1 MSTDILPIATPRE
14 TRRAMWRLLAQ
25 RPGRLTLTVFVL
37 LTAACCGLA
46 APAILGIMVNIAAS
60 GGDVMSLLWLAIALL
75 VAGGLGALLGILGQ
89 NLLARICE
97 EALAGLREEVFAA
110 AVRKP
115 LNHLEKAGIGDVVA
129 RVSGDVEA
137 VSEAISGVLPAF
149 TSAAFTIA
157 VTLLGLGVID
167 WRFAVAVLIAAP
179 LQVFTLRWFLKRTAP
194 IYRTVRITEANRTE
208 QIIETVHG
216 SPSVLALGLG
226 SRHADLVAAASRENI
241 GHALKGVNYLT
252 RFYNRLNLAE
262 LIGLSAVL
270 VVGFWLHAEGTVTI
284 GAATAAAL
292 YFYRLFDPIGLV
304 LGQFDELQKAAAGL
318 GRMFGLT
325 MSAKPETVAASAPAG
340 TTGAGT
346 FRGTDAG
353 IDAGI
358 VLEDVTFA
366 YPGQR
371 PALNAVSLTV
381 KPGERVAIVGTSGAG
396 KTTLAKV
403 IMGLEHPHSGTAW
416 VGGLDSAAAAPA
428 ELHERISM
436 VSQEVHVFSGT
447 LAEDLLLAKP
457 GASAEELSCV
467 LKAVGATWV
476 VALDDG
482 LETSVGAGGHQ
493 LTPEQAQQL
502 ALARLMLKD
511 PPIAVL
517 DEATAEAGT
526 GSATMLDQA
535 AEAALTGRTSVVI
548 AHRLSQA
555 ASADTVVVMEQGRI
569 VESGSHQE
577 LLAAEGRYAH
587 LWEAWNSSLSR
598 S

>member
-1 MSTDILPIATPRE
+1 MSAEILPIATPRE
-14 TRRAMWRLLAQ
+14 TRKAMWRLLAQ
-25 RPGRLTLTVFVL
+25 RPGKLTLTILVL
-37 LTAACCGLA
+37 LAASCCGLA
-46 APAILGIMVNIAAS
+46 APAILGMMVNIAAS
-60 GGDVMSLLWLAIALL
+60 GGDVMSLLWLAIGLL

-115 LNHLEKAGIGDVVA
+115 LAQLEKAGIGDVVA

-270 VVGFWLHAEGTVTI
+270 VVGFWLHAEGAVTI

-325 MSAKPETVAASAPAG
+325 MSAAPTIPPAASPV
-340 TTGAGT
+340 TG
-346 FRGTDAG
+346 
-353 IDAGI
+353 AGI
-358 VLEDVTFA
+358 VLDDVTFS

-371 PALNAVSLTV
+371 PALHGVSLTV
-381 KPGERVAIVGTSGAG
+381 NHGERVAIVGTSGAG

-403 IMGLEHPHSGTAW
+403 IMGLEHPQTGTAW
-416 VGGLDSAAAAPA
+416 VGGLDSTAAAP
-428 ELHERISM
+428 EDLHQRIAM

-447 LAEDLLLAKP
+447 LAEDLRLAKP
-457 GASAEELSCV
+457 DATPEELSLV
-467 LKAVGATWV
+467 LRSVEAAWHET
-476 VALDDG
+476 LDDG

-535 AEAALTGRTSVVI
+535 AEAALAGRTSVVI

-555 ASADTVVVMEQGRI
+555 ASADTVVVMEHGRI
-569 VESGSHQE
+569 VESGSHQA
-577 LLAAEGRYAH
+577 LLANGGRYAT

>member
-1 MSTDILPIATPRE
+1 MSSEILPIATPRA
-14 TRRAMWRLLAQ
+14 TRKAMWRLLAQ
-25 RPGRLTLTVFVL
+25 RPGRLTLTIAVL
-37 LTAACCGLA
+37 LAASCCGLA
-46 APAILGIMVNIAAS
+46 APAILGVMVNIAAS
-60 GGDVMSLLWLAIALL
+60 GGDVMALLWLAIGLL
-75 VAGGLGALLGILGQ
+75 AAGALGALLGILGQ

-97 EALAGLREEVFAA
+97 DALAGLREEVFAA

-115 LNHLEKAGIGDVVA
+115 LAQLEKAGIGDVVA

-149 TSAAFTIA
+149 TSAAFTIG

-194 IYRTVRITEANRTE
+194 IYRTVRITEAKRTE

-216 SPSVLALGLG
+216 SRSVMALGLA
-226 SRHADLVAAASRENI
+226 SRHADLVATASRENI
-241 GHALKGVNYLT
+241 GYSMRGVGYLT

-270 VVGFWLHAEGTVTI
+270 VVGFWLHAEGAVTI

-325 MSAKPETVAASAPAG
+325 MSAAPAAAP
-340 TTGAGT
+340 TAAPTA
-346 FRGTDAG
+346 APAA
-353 IDAGI
+353 DAGI
-358 VLEDVTFA
+358 VLDDVTFA

-371 PALNAVSLTV
+371 PALHGVSLTV
-381 KPGERVAIVGTSGAG
+381 RPGERVAIVGTSGAG

-403 IMGLEHPHSGTAW
+403 IMGLEHPNSGTAW

-428 ELHERISM
+428 DLHSRIAM

-447 LAEDLLLAKP
+447 LAEDLRLAKP
-457 GASAEELSCV
+457 GSSPEELAHALQS
-467 LKAVGATWV
+467 VGAAWV
-476 VALDDG
+476 EKLDDG
-482 LETSVGAGGHQ
+482 LETPVGAGGYQ
-493 LTPEQAQQL
+493 PTPEQAQQL
-502 ALARLMLKD
+502 ALARLLLKD
-511 PPIAVL
+511 PAIAVL

-535 AEAALTGRTSVVI
+535 AEAALAGRTSVVI

-569 VESGSHQE
+569 VEAGSHQE
-577 LLAAEGRYAH
+577 LLSDGGRYAH

-598 S
+598 N

>member
-1 MSTDILPIATPRE
+1 MNSEILPIATPRE
-14 TRRAMWRLLAQ
+14 TRKAMWCLLAQ
-25 RPGRLTLTVFVL
+25 RPGRLTLTILVL
-37 LTAACCGLA
+37 LAASCCGLA
-46 APAILGIMVNIAAS
+46 APALLGVMVNIAAS
-60 GGDVMSLLWLAIALL
+60 GGDVLSLLWLALGLL
-75 VAGGLGALLGILGQ
+75 AAGGLGALLGIVGQ

-115 LNHLEKAGIGDVVA
+115 LAQLEKAGIGDVVA

-149 TSAAFTIA
+149 TSAAFTIG

-167 WRFAVAVLIAAP
+167 WRFAVAVLVAAP

-194 IYRTVRITEANRTE
+194 IYRTVRITEASRTE

-216 SPSVLALGLG
+216 SPSVVALGLG
-226 SRHADLVAAASRENI
+226 SRHADLVAAASHENI
-241 GHALKGVNYLT
+241 GHSLRGVGYLT

-270 VVGFWLHAEGTVTI
+270 VVGFWLHAEGAVTI

-325 MSAKPETVAASAPAG
+325 MSAAPVTAQAPV
-340 TTGAGT
+340 TGS
-346 FRGTDAG
+346 
-353 IDAGI
+353 DAGI
-358 VLEDVTFA
+358 VLDDVTFA

-371 PALNAVSLTV
+371 PALTRVSLTV
-381 KPGERVAIVGTSGAG
+381 GSGERVAIVGTSGAG
-396 KTTLAKV
+396 KTTLAKI
-403 IMGLEHPHSGTAW
+403 IMGLERPGSGTAW

-428 ELHERISM
+428 DLHQRIGM

-447 LAEDLLLAKP
+447 LAEDLRLAKP
-457 GASAEELSCV
+457 GASAEELTRA
-467 LKAVGATWV
+467 LHAVGAAWV
-476 VALDDG
+476 ETLDDG

-502 ALARLMLKD
+502 ALTRLMLKD

-535 AEAALTGRTSVVI
+535 AEAALAGRTSVVI

-555 ASADTVVVMEQGRI
+555 ASADTVVVMEHGRI

-577 LLAAEGRYAH
+577 LLANGDRYAH

-598 S
+598 N

>member
-1 MSTDILPIATPRE
+1 MSAEILPIATPRE
-14 TRRAMWRLLAQ
+14 TRKAMWRLLAQ
-25 RPGRLTLTVFVL
+25 HPGRLTLTIVVL
-37 LTAACCGLA
+37 LAASCCGLA
-46 APAILGIMVNIAAS
+46 APALLGVMVNIAAS
-60 GGDVMSLLWLAIALL
+60 GGHVLSLLWLAIGLL

-110 AVRKP
+110 AARKP
-115 LNHLEKAGIGDVVA
+115 LAQLEKAGIGDVVA

-167 WRFAVAVLIAAP
+167 WRFAVAVLVAAP

-216 SPSVLALGLG
+216 SPSVVALGLG
-226 SRHADLVAAASRENI
+226 SRHADLVAAASHENI
-241 GHALKGVNYLT
+241 GHSMRGVGYLT

-262 LIGLSAVL
+262 LIGLSGVL
-270 VVGFWLHAEGTVTI
+270 VVGFWLHAEGAVTI

-325 MSAKPETVAASAPAG
+325 MSAGRTTARPSPAAA
-340 TTGAGT
+340 
-346 FRGTDAG
+346 
-353 IDAGI
+353 DAGI
-358 VLEDVTFA
+358 VLDDVTFA

-371 PALNAVSLTV
+371 PALHGVSLTV
-381 KPGERVAIVGTSGAG
+381 QPGERVAIVGTSGAG

-403 IMGLEHPHSGTAW
+403 IMGLEHPHSGAAW
-416 VGGLDSAAAAPA
+416 VGGLDSAAGAPA
-428 ELHERISM
+428 ELHERIAM

-447 LAEDLLLAKP
+447 LAEDLRLAKP
-457 GASAEELSCV
+457 DASADELAHV
-467 LKAVGATWV
+467 LETVGATWV
-476 VALDDG
+476 ETLDDG
-482 LETSVGAGGHQ
+482 LDTSVGAGGHQ

-526 GSATMLDQA
+526 GSAHMLDQA
-535 AEAALTGRTSVVI
+535 AEAALAGRTSVVI

-577 LLAAEGRYAH
+577 LLAVGGRYAH

-598 S
+598 N

>member
-1 MSTDILPIATPRE
+1 MSSDILPIATPRE

-25 RPGRLTLTVFVL
+25 RPGRLAWTIFVL
-37 LTAACCGLA
+37 LAAACCGLA

-60 GGDVMSLLWLAIALL
+60 GGDVMNLLWLAIGLL
-75 VAGGLGALLGILGQ
+75 VAGGCGALLGILGQ

-115 LNHLEKAGIGDVVA
+115 LAQLEKAGIGDVVA

-226 SRHADLVAAASRENI
+226 SRHAELVATASQENI
-241 GHALKGVNYLT
+241 GHALKGVSYLT

-262 LIGLSAVL
+262 FIGLSAVL

-325 MSAKPETVAASAPAG
+325 MSTAKTTPAADS
-340 TTGAGT
+340 
-346 FRGTDAG
+346 RGTDS
-353 IDAGI
+353 GI
-358 VLEDVTFA
+358 VLDNVTFA

-371 PALNAVSLTV
+371 PALHGVSLTV
-381 KPGERVAIVGTSGAG
+381 RPGERVAIVGTSGAG

-403 IMGLEHPHSGTAW
+403 VMGLEHPDSGTAW

-428 ELHERISM
+428 DLHSRIAM

-447 LAEDLLLAKP
+447 LAEDLKLAKP
-457 GASAEELSCV
+457 DASPAELSRV
-467 LKAVGATWV
+467 LAAVGATWMNT
-476 VALDDG
+476 LDDG

-535 AEAALTGRTSVVI
+535 AEAALAGRTSVVI

-569 VESGSHQE
+569 IESGAHQE
-577 LLAAEGRYAH
+577 LLAGGGRYAT

-598 S
+598 N

>member
-25 RPGRLTLTVFVL
+25 RPGRLALTVVVL
-37 LTAACCGLA
+37 LAAACCGLA

-60 GGDVMSLLWLAIALL
+60 GGDIMNLLWLAIGLL
-75 VAGGLGALLGILGQ
+75 IAGGCGALLGILGQ

-115 LNHLEKAGIGDVVA
+115 LAQLEKAGIGDVVA

-179 LQVFTLRWFLKRTAP
+179 LQVFTLRWFLRRTAP

-226 SRHADLVAAASRENI
+226 SRHAELVAAASQENI
-241 GHALKGVNYLT
+241 GHALKGVSYLT

-270 VVGFWLHAEGTVTI
+270 AVGFWLHAEGIVTI

-325 MSAKPETVAASAPAG
+325 MSTAKTSPTADS
-340 TTGAGT
+340 
-346 FRGTDAG
+346 RGPDSS
-353 IDAGI
+353 I
-358 VLEDVTFA
+358 VLDNVTFA

-371 PALNAVSLTV
+371 PALHGVSLTV
-381 KPGERVAIVGTSGAG
+381 RPGERVAIVGTSGAG

-403 IMGLEHPHSGTAW
+403 IMGLEHPDSGTAW

-428 ELHERISM
+428 DLHSRVAM

-447 LAEDLLLAKP
+447 LAEDLKLAKP
-457 GASAEELSCV
+457 DASPAELPRV
-467 LKAVGATWV
+467 LAAVGATWMNT
-476 VALDDG
+476 LDDG

-535 AEAALTGRTSVVI
+535 AEAALAGRTSVVI

-569 VESGSHQE
+569 IESGPHQE
-577 LLAAEGRYAH
+577 LLARGGRYAT

-598 S
+598 N

>member
-1 MSTDILPIATPRE
+1 MSADILPIATPRE
-14 TRRAMWRLLAQ
+14 TRKAMWRLLAQ
-25 RPGRLTLTVFVL
+25 RPGRLALTIIVL
-37 LTAACCGLA
+37 LAASCCGLA

-60 GGDVMSLLWLAIALL
+60 GGDVMSLLWLAIGLL
-75 VAGGLGALLGILGQ
+75 VAGGLGALLGIMGQ

-115 LNHLEKAGIGDVVA
+115 LAKLEKAGIGDVVA

-179 LQVFTLRWFLKRTAP
+179 LQIFTLRWFLKRTAP

-216 SPSVLALGLG
+216 SPSVLALGIG
-226 SRHADLVAAASRENI
+226 SRHADLVAAASQENI

-270 VVGFWLHAEGTVTI
+270 VVGFWLHAEGAVTI

-325 MSAKPETVAASAPAG
+325 MSAAPTTVPAMAPL
-340 TTGAGT
+340 
-346 FRGTDAG
+346 TDAVPLNA
-353 IDAGI
+353 AGV
-358 VLEDVTFA
+358 VLDEVTFA

-371 PALNAVSLTV
+371 PALHGVSLTV
-381 KPGERVAIVGTSGAG
+381 RPGERVAIVGTSGAG

-403 IMGLEHPHSGTAW
+403 IMGLEHPQSGTAW
-416 VGGLDSAAAAPA
+416 VGGVDSAAAPPSD
-428 ELHERISM
+428 LHERIAM

-457 GASAEELSCV
+457 DASPGELAHA
-467 LKAVGATWV
+467 LHAVGASWFET
-476 VALDDG
+476 LDDG
-482 LETSVGAGGHQ
+482 LETPVGAGGHQ

-535 AEAALTGRTSVVI
+535 AEAALAGRTSVVI

-555 ASADTVVVMEQGRI
+555 ATADTVVVMEHGRI
-569 VESGSHQE
+569 VESGSHAE
-577 LLAAEGRYAH
+577 LLVNGGRYAH

-598 S
+598 N

>member
-1 MSTDILPIATPRE
+1 
-14 TRRAMWRLLAQ
+14 MWRLLAQ
-25 RPGRLTLTVFVL
+25 RPGRLTITILVL
-37 LTAACCGLA
+37 LAASCCGLA

-60 GGDVMSLLWLAIALL
+60 GGDVMWLLWLAIGLL

-115 LNHLEKAGIGDVVA
+115 LAHIEKAGIGDVVA

-226 SRHADLVAAASRENI
+226 EHHAGLVAAASRENI

-270 VVGFWLHAEGTVTI
+270 VVGFWLHAEGAVTI

-325 MSAKPETVAASAPAG
+325 MSPGPAATHAPAAVASAG
-340 TTGAGT
+340 V
-346 FRGTDAG
+346 
-353 IDAGI
+353 
-358 VLEDVTFA
+358 VLNDVTFS

-403 IMGLEHPHSGTAW
+403 IMGLEHPDSGTAW
-416 VGGLDSAAAAPA
+416 VGGLDSASAAPA
-428 ELHERISM
+428 ELHDRIAM

-447 LAEDLLLAKP
+447 LAEDLRLAKP

-467 LKAVGATWV
+467 LKAVGAAWV
-476 VALDDG
+476 ETLDDG

-502 ALARLMLKD
+502 ALARLKLKD

-535 AEAALTGRTSVVI
+535 AEAALAGRTSVVI

-555 ASADTVVVMEQGRI
+555 ASADTVVVMEHGRI

-577 LLAAEGRYAH
+577 LLANGGRYAT

>member
-1 MSTDILPIATPRE
+1 MNADILPIATPRE
-14 TRRAMWRLLAQ
+14 TRRAMWKLLAR
-25 RPGRLTLTVFVL
+25 RPGRLVLTVLVL
-37 LTAACCGLA
+37 LAASCCGLA
-46 APAILGIMVNIAAS
+46 APALLGIMVNVAAG
-60 GGDVMSLLWLAIALL
+60 GGDVLDLLWLALGLL
-75 VAGGLGALLGILGQ
+75 LAGSAGALLGIMGQ
-89 NLLARICE
+89 NLLAKICE

-110 AVRKP
+110 AVWKP
-115 LNHLEKAGIGDVVA
+115 LAQLEKAGTGDVVA

-157 VTLLGLGVID
+157 ATLLGLGVID

-179 LQVFTLRWFLKRTAP
+179 LQIFTLRWFLKRTAP

-216 SPSVLALGLG
+216 SQSVLALGLG
-226 SRHADLVAAASRENI
+226 DRHSELVAAASRETI
-241 GHALKGVNYLT
+241 GHSLRGVGYLT

-270 VVGFWLHAEGTVTI
+270 AVGFWLHAEGAVTI

-292 YFYRLFDPIGLV
+292 YFYRLFDPIGMV

-325 MSAKPETVAASAPAG
+325 QALRPGSVASAPQVG
-340 TTGAGT
+340 GPSS
-346 FRGTDAG
+346 DAV
-353 IDAGI
+353 
-358 VLEDVTFA
+358 VLDNVTFA

-371 PALNAVSLTV
+371 PALNGVSLRIGS
-381 KPGERVAIVGTSGAG
+381 GERVAIVGTSGAG

-403 IMGLEHPHSGTAW
+403 IMGLEKPQGGRVL
-416 VGGLDSAAAAPA
+416 VGGLDVATASPST
-428 ELHERISM
+428 LHHRIAM

-447 LAEDLLLAKP
+447 LAEDLRLAKP
-457 GASAEELSCV
+457 GASVDELRGV
-467 LKAVGATWV
+467 LQAVGATWV
-476 VALDDG
+476 EALDDG
-482 LETSVGAGGHQ
+482 LETFVGAGGHQ

-502 ALARLMLKD
+502 ALARLLLKD

-535 AEAALTGRTSVVI
+535 AEAALAGRTSVVI

-555 ASADTVVVMEQGRI
+555 ATADTVVVMEQGRI

-577 LLAAEGRYAH
+577 LLADGGRYAG
-587 LWEAWNSSLSR
+587 LWEAWHTSLSR

>member
-25 RPGRLTLTVFVL
+25 RPGRLALTVFVL
-37 LTAACCGLA
+37 LAAAGCGLA
-46 APAILGIMVNIAAS
+46 APAILGIMVNIAAG
-60 GGDVMSLLWLAIALL
+60 GGDVMNLLWLAIGLL
-75 VAGGLGALLGILGQ
+75 VAGGCGALLGILGQ

-115 LNHLEKAGIGDVVA
+115 LAQLEKAGIGDVVA

-167 WRFAVAVLIAAP
+167 WRFAVAALIAAP
-179 LQVFTLRWFLKRTAP
+179 LQVLTLRWFLKRTAP

-226 SRHADLVAAASRENI
+226 SRHAELVAAASQENI
-241 GHALKGVNYLT
+241 GHALKGVSYLT

-262 LIGLSAVL
+262 LAGLSAVL
-270 VVGFWLHAEGTVTI
+270 VVGFWLHAEGIVTI

-325 MSAKPETVAASAPAG
+325 MSTAKTSPTALS
-340 TTGAGT
+340 
-346 FRGTDAG
+346 RGTDSS
-353 IDAGI
+353 I
-358 VLEDVTFA
+358 VLDNVTFA

-371 PALNAVSLTV
+371 PALRGVSLTV
-381 KPGERVAIVGTSGAG
+381 RPGERVAVVGTSGAG

-403 IMGLEHPHSGTAW
+403 IMGLEHPDSGTAW
-416 VGGLDSAAAAPA
+416 VGGLNSAAAAPA
-428 ELHERISM
+428 DLHSRIAM

-447 LAEDLLLAKP
+447 LAGDLRLAKP
-457 GASAEELSCV
+457 DASPADLSRV
-467 LKAVGATWV
+467 LAAVGATWMKT
-476 VALDDG
+476 LDDG

-535 AEAALTGRTSVVI
+535 AEAALAGRTSVVI

-569 VESGSHQE
+569 IESGPHQE
-577 LLAAEGRYAH
+577 LLAGGGRYAT

-598 S
+598 N

>member
-25 RPGRLTLTVFVL
+25 RPGRLALTVFVL
-37 LTAACCGLA
+37 LAAACCGLA

-60 GGDVMSLLWLAIALL
+60 GGDVMNLLWLAIGLL
-75 VAGGLGALLGILGQ
+75 VAGGCGALLGILGQ

-115 LNHLEKAGIGDVVA
+115 LAQLEKAGIGDVVA

-226 SRHADLVAAASRENI
+226 PRHAELVAAASQENI
-241 GHALKGVNYLT
+241 GHALKGVSYLT

-270 VVGFWLHAEGTVTI
+270 VVGFWLHAEGIVTI

-325 MSAKPETVAASAPAG
+325 MSTAKTSPTADS
-340 TTGAGT
+340 
-346 FRGTDAG
+346 RGTDS
-353 IDAGI
+353 GI
-358 VLEDVTFA
+358 VLDNVTFA

-371 PALNAVSLTV
+371 PALHGVSLTV
-381 KPGERVAIVGTSGAG
+381 LPGERVAVVGTSGAG

-403 IMGLEHPHSGTAW
+403 IMGLEHPDSGTAW

-428 ELHERISM
+428 DLHSRIAM

-447 LAEDLLLAKP
+447 LAEDLKLAKP
-457 GASAEELSCV
+457 DASPAELSGV
-467 LKAVGATWV
+467 LAAVGASWMNT
-476 VALDDG
+476 LDDG
-482 LETSVGAGGHQ
+482 LKTSVGAGGHQ

-535 AEAALTGRTSVVI
+535 AEAALAGRTSVVI

-569 VESGSHQE
+569 IESGPHQE
-577 LLAAEGRYAH
+577 LLASGGRYAT

-598 S
+598 N

>member
-1 MSTDILPIATPRE
+1 
-14 TRRAMWRLLAQ
+14 MWKLLAQ
-25 RPGRLTLTVFVL
+25 RPGRLALTVLVL
-37 LTAACCGLA
+37 LAASCCGLA

-60 GGDVMSLLWLAIALL
+60 GGEVLSLLWLAIGLL
-75 VAGGLGALLGILGQ
+75 AAGGAGALLGILGQ

-115 LNHLEKAGIGDVVA
+115 LAQLEKAGIGDVVA

-149 TSAAFTIA
+149 TSAAFTIV

-167 WRFAVAVLIAAP
+167 WRFAVAVLVAAP
-179 LQVFTLRWFLKRTAP
+179 LQIFTLRWFLKRTAP

-216 SPSVLALGLG
+216 SQSVLALGLG
-226 SRHADLVAAASRENI
+226 DRHAELVAAASRETI
-241 GHALKGVNYLT
+241 GHSLRGVSYLT

-262 LIGLSAVL
+262 LLGLSAVL
-270 VVGFWLHAEGTVTI
+270 AVGFWLHAEGVVTI

-292 YFYRLFDPIGLV
+292 YFYRLFDPIGMV

-325 MSAKPETVAASAPAG
+325 RGSAAGEAGRPVVERPAVGPASDAVVLDKL
-340 TTGAGT
+340 T
-346 FRGTDAG
+346 FS
-353 IDAGI
+353 
-358 VLEDVTFA
+358 
-366 YPGQR
+366 YSGQR
-371 PALNAVSLTV
+371 PALTGVSLRV
-381 KPGERVAIVGTSGAG
+381 AAGERVAIVGTSGAG

-403 IMGLEHPHSGTAW
+403 IMGLEKPDGGRVL
-416 VGGLDSAAAAPA
+416 VGGIDAVAASGA
-428 ELHERISM
+428 ELHQRVAM

-447 LAEDLLLAKP
+447 LAEDLRLAKP
-457 GASAEELSCV
+457 GASTDELRSV
-467 LKAVGATWV
+467 LRDVGAGWHEM
-476 VALDDG
+476 LDDG
-482 LETSVGAGGHQ
+482 LETFVGAGGHQ

-535 AEAALTGRTSVVI
+535 ADAALAGRTSVVI

-555 ASADTVVVMEQGRI
+555 ATADSVVVMDQGRI

-577 LLAAEGRYAH
+577 LLAGGGRYAQ
-587 LWEAWNSSLSR
+587 LWEAWNTSLSR
-598 S
+598 T

>member
-1 MSTDILPIATPRE
+1 MNAGILPIATPRE
-14 TRRAMWRLLAQ
+14 TRRAMWKLLAQ
-25 RPGRLTLTVFVL
+25 RPGRLALTVLVL
-37 LTAACCGLA
+37 LAASCCGLA

-60 GGDVMSLLWLAIALL
+60 GGEVVSLLWLAIGLL
-75 VAGGLGALLGILGQ
+75 AAGGAGALLGILGQ

-115 LNHLEKAGIGDVVA
+115 LAQLEKAGIGDVVA

-149 TSAAFTIA
+149 TSAAFTIV

-179 LQVFTLRWFLKRTAP
+179 LQIFTLRWFLKRTAP

-216 SPSVLALGLG
+216 SQSVLALGLG
-226 SRHADLVAAASRENI
+226 GKHADLVASASRETI
-241 GHALKGVNYLT
+241 GHSLRGIGYLT

-262 LIGLSAVL
+262 LLGLSAVL
-270 VVGFWLHAEGTVTI
+270 VVGFWLHAEGVVTI

-325 MSAKPETVAASAPAG
+325 
-340 TTGAGT
+340 
-346 FRGTDAG
+346 RGTASGEAERTAVERPARGPASDAV
-353 IDAGI
+353 
-358 VLEDVTFA
+358 VLDKLTFS

-371 PALNAVSLTV
+371 PALNAVSLRV
-381 KPGERVAIVGTSGAG
+381 AAGERVAIVGTSGAG

-403 IMGLEHPHSGTAW
+403 VMGLEKPDDGRVL
-416 VGGLDSAAAAPA
+416 VGGLDAAAASAA
-428 ELHERISM
+428 ELHQRIAM

-447 LAEDLLLAKP
+447 LAEDLRLAKP
-457 GASAEELSCV
+457 GATSDELRRV
-467 LKAVGATWV
+467 LRDVGAAWHEM
-476 VALDDG
+476 LDDG
-482 LETSVGAGGHQ
+482 LETFVGAGGHQ

-535 AEAALTGRTSVVI
+535 ADAALAGRTSVVI

-555 ASADTVVVMEQGRI
+555 ATAHTVVVMDQGRI

-577 LLAAEGRYAH
+577 LLANGGRYAR
-587 LWEAWNSSLSR
+587 LWEAWNTSLSR
-598 S
+598 A

>member
-1 MSTDILPIATPRE
+1 
-14 TRRAMWRLLAQ
+14 MWRLLAQ
-25 RPGRLTLTVFVL
+25 RPGRLTITILVL
-37 LTAACCGLA
+37 LAASCCGLA

-60 GGDVMSLLWLAIALL
+60 GGDVMSLLWLAIGLL
-75 VAGGLGALLGILGQ
+75 LAGGLGAVLGILGQ

-115 LNHLEKAGIGDVVA
+115 LSQLEKAGIGDVVA

-226 SRHADLVAAASRENI
+226 SRHADLVAAASQENI

-270 VVGFWLHAEGTVTI
+270 VVGSWLHAEGAVTI

-325 MSAKPETVAASAPAG
+325 MSTAPETAPTAAPVS
-340 TTGAGT
+340 
-346 FRGTDAG
+346 
-353 IDAGI
+353 DAGI
-358 VLEDVTFA
+358 VLDDVTFS

-403 IMGLEHPHSGTAW
+403 IMGLEHPGSGTAW

-428 ELHERISM
+428 DLHERIAM

-447 LAEDLLLAKP
+447 LAEDLRLAKP
-457 GASAEELSCV
+457 GASSDEMGHILR
-467 LKAVGATWV
+467 AVGAAWV
-476 VALDDG
+476 ERLDDG
-482 LETSVGAGGHQ
+482 LETPVGAGGHQ

-535 AEAALTGRTSVVI
+535 AEAALAGRTSVVI

-555 ASADTVVVMEQGRI
+555 ASADTVVVMEHGRI

-577 LLAAEGRYAH
+577 LLASGGRYAT

>member
-25 RPGRLTLTVFVL
+25 RPGRLALTVFVL
-37 LTAACCGLA
+37 LAAAGCGLA
-46 APAILGIMVNIAAS
+46 APAILGIMVNIAAG
-60 GGDVMSLLWLAIALL
+60 GGDVMNLLWLAIGLL
-75 VAGGLGALLGILGQ
+75 VAGGCGALLGILGQ

-115 LNHLEKAGIGDVVA
+115 LAQLEKAGIGDVVA

-179 LQVFTLRWFLKRTAP
+179 LQVLTLRWFLKRTAP

-226 SRHADLVAAASRENI
+226 SRHAELVAAASQENI
-241 GHALKGVNYLT
+241 GHALKGVSYLT

-262 LIGLSAVL
+262 LVGLSAVL
-270 VVGFWLHAEGTVTI
+270 VVGFWLHAEGIVTI

-325 MSAKPETVAASAPAG
+325 MSTAKTLPTALS
-340 TTGAGT
+340 
-346 FRGTDAG
+346 RGTDSS
-353 IDAGI
+353 I
-358 VLEDVTFA
+358 VLDNVTFA

-371 PALNAVSLTV
+371 PALRGVSLTV
-381 KPGERVAIVGTSGAG
+381 RPGERVAVVGTSGAG

-403 IMGLEHPHSGTAW
+403 IMGLEHPDSGTAW
-416 VGGLDSAAAAPA
+416 VGGLNSAAAAPA
-428 ELHERISM
+428 DLHSRIAM

-447 LAEDLLLAKP
+447 LAGDLRLAKP
-457 GASAEELSCV
+457 DASPADLSRV
-467 LKAVGATWV
+467 LAAVGATWMKT
-476 VALDDG
+476 LDDG

-535 AEAALTGRTSVVI
+535 AEAVLAGRTSVVI

-569 VESGSHQE
+569 IESGPHQE
-577 LLAAEGRYAH
+577 LLAGGGRYAT

-598 S
+598 N

>member
-1 MSTDILPIATPRE
+1 
-14 TRRAMWRLLAQ
+14 MWRLLAQ
-25 RPGRLTLTVFVL
+25 RPGRLALTVLVL
-37 LTAACCGLA
+37 LAASCCGLA
-46 APAILGIMVNIAAS
+46 APAILGIMVNIAA
-60 GGDVMSLLWLAIALL
+60 GGGEVAALLWLAIGLL
-75 VAGGLGALLGILGQ
+75 AAGGLGALLGIVGQ

-97 EALAGLREEVFAA
+97 EALADLREEVFAA

-115 LNHLEKAGIGDVVA
+115 LAHIEKAGIGDVVA

-179 LQVFTLRWFLKRTAP
+179 LQIFTLRWFLKRTAP

-226 SRHADLVAAASRENI
+226 PRHADLVAAASRENI
-241 GHALKGVNYLT
+241 GHALKGVGYLT

-270 VVGFWLHAEGTVTI
+270 LVGFWLHAEGVVTI

-325 MSAKPETVAASAPAG
+325 GSAAPAG
-340 TTGAGT
+340 AVPATPQA
-346 FRGTDAG
+346 TDAG
-353 IDAGI
+353 II
-358 VLEDVTFA
+358 LHDVTFA
-366 YPGQR
+366 YPGQS
-371 PALNAVSLTV
+371 PALNGVSLTV
-381 KPGERVAIVGTSGAG
+381 EPGQRVAIVGTSGAG

-416 VGGLDSAAAAPA
+416 VGGLDSATAAPA
-428 ELHERISM
+428 ALHQRIAM

-457 GASAEELSCV
+457 GATPGELRHT
-467 LKAVGATWV
+467 LEAVGAAWV
-476 VALDDG
+476 DTLDDG

-502 ALARLMLKD
+502 ALARLMLKN
-511 PPIAVL
+511 PPVAVL

-535 AEAALTGRTSVVI
+535 AEAALAGRTSVVI

-555 ASADTVVVMEQGRI
+555 ASADTVVVMEQGKI
-569 VESGSHQE
+569 VESGPHRE
-577 LLAAEGRYAH
+577 LLAEGGRYAH

-598 S
+598 N

>member
-1 MSTDILPIATPRE
+1 MSTEILPIATPRE
-14 TRRAMWRLLAQ
+14 TRKAMWRLLAQ
-25 RPGRLTLTVFVL
+25 RPGRLTLTILVL
-37 LTAACCGLA
+37 LAASCCGLA

-60 GGDVMSLLWLAIALL
+60 GGDVMALLWLAIGLL

-115 LNHLEKAGIGDVVA
+115 LAQLEKAGIGDVVA

-179 LQVFTLRWFLKRTAP
+179 LQVFTLRWFLRRTAP

-216 SPSVLALGLG
+216 SASVLALGLG
-226 SRHADLVAAASRENI
+226 ARHADLVAAASRENI

-270 VVGFWLHAEGTVTI
+270 VVGFWLHAEGAVTI

-325 MSAKPETVAASAPAG
+325 ISAAPAPAP
-340 TTGAGT
+340 TRAPVT
-346 FRGTDAG
+346 
-353 IDAGI
+353 DAGI
-358 VLEDVTFA
+358 VLDNVTFA

-371 PALNAVSLTV
+371 PALRGVSLTV

-403 IMGLEHPHSGTAW
+403 IMGLEHPGSGTAW
-416 VGGLDSAAAAPA
+416 VGGLDSAAAPP
-428 ELHERISM
+428 EDLHERIAM

-457 GASAEELSCV
+457 DASAEELTRA
-467 LKAVGATWV
+467 LQEVGAAWV
-476 VALDDG
+476 QTLDDG
-482 LETSVGAGGHQ
+482 LQTSVGAGGHQ

-535 AEAALTGRTSVVI
+535 AEAALAGRTSVVI

-555 ASADTVVVMEQGRI
+555 ASADIVVVMDHGGI

-577 LLAAEGRYAH
+577 LLANGGRYAT

>member
-1 MSTDILPIATPRE
+1 MSAGILPIATPRE
-14 TRRAMWRLLAQ
+14 TRKAMWRLLAQ
-25 RPGRLTLTVFVL
+25 RPGRLALTILVL
-37 LTAACCGLA
+37 LAASCCGLA
-46 APAILGIMVNIAAS
+46 APAILGVMVNIAAS
-60 GGDVMSLLWLAIALL
+60 GGDVMSLLWLAIGLL
-75 VAGGLGALLGILGQ
+75 AAGGLGALLGILGQ

-110 AVRKP
+110 AIRKP
-115 LNHLEKAGIGDVVA
+115 LAQLEKAGIGDVVA

-149 TSAAFTIA
+149 TSAAFTIG

-226 SRHADLVAAASRENI
+226 PHHAGLVAAASHENI
-241 GHALKGVNYLT
+241 GHSLRGVGFLT

-270 VVGFWLHAEGTVTI
+270 AVGFWLHAEGAVTI

-325 MSAKPETVAASAPAG
+325 MSAGSPTTPGTSASA
-340 TTGAGT
+340 
-346 FRGTDAG
+346 DSG
-353 IDAGI
+353 IM
-358 VLEDVTFA
+358 VENVTFA

-371 PALNAVSLTV
+371 PALQEVSLTV
-381 KPGERVAIVGTSGAG
+381 RPGERVAIVGTSGAG
-396 KTTLAKV
+396 KTTLAKI
-403 IMGLEHPHSGTAW
+403 IMGLEHPETGTVR
-416 VGGLDSAAAAPA
+416 VGGLDSVRSAT
-428 ELHERISM
+428 EDLHSRIAM

-447 LAEDLLLAKP
+447 LAEDLRLAKED
-457 GASAEELSCV
+457 ASTEELSHA
-467 LKAVGATWV
+467 LQAVGATWV
-476 VALDDG
+476 EALDDG

-526 GSATMLDQA
+526 GSAVLLDRA
-535 AEAALTGRTSVVI
+535 AEAALAGRTSVVI

-555 ASADTVVVMEQGRI
+555 ASADTVVVMDHGRI
-569 VESGSHQE
+569 IESGPHQQ
-577 LLAAEGRYAH
+577 LLATGGRYAT
-587 LWEAWNSSLSR
+587 LWDAWNSSLSR
-598 S
+598 N

>member
-1 MSTDILPIATPRE
+1 MSAEILPIATPRE

-25 RPGRLTLTVFVL
+25 RPARLTLTIVVL
-37 LTAACCGLA
+37 LAASCCGLA
-46 APAILGIMVNIAAS
+46 APAILGVMVNIAAS
-60 GGDVMSLLWLAIALL
+60 GGDVMPLLWLAIGLL

-97 EALAGLREEVFAA
+97 EALAGLREEVFSA

-115 LNHLEKAGIGDVVA
+115 LAQLEKAGIGDVVA

-167 WRFAVAVLIAAP
+167 WRFAVAVLVAAP

-216 SPSVLALGLG
+216 SPSVVALGLG

-241 GHALKGVNYLT
+241 GHSLRGVGYLT

-325 MSAKPETVAASAPAG
+325 MAAGPTTARSSSPA
-340 TTGAGT
+340 A
-346 FRGTDAG
+346 
-353 IDAGI
+353 DAGI
-358 VLEDVTFA
+358 VLENVTFA

-371 PALNAVSLTV
+371 PALYGVSLTV
-381 KPGERVAIVGTSGAG
+381 QPGERVAIVGTSGAG

-403 IMGLEHPHSGTAW
+403 IMGLEHPYSGTAC
-416 VGGLDSAAAAPA
+416 VGGLDSAAAAPS
-428 ELHERISM
+428 ELHERIAM

-447 LAEDLLLAKP
+447 LAQDLRLAKP
-457 GASAEELSCV
+457 DASADELTQV
-467 LKAVGATWV
+467 LEAVGATWV
-476 VALDDG
+476 ETLDDG
-482 LETSVGAGGHQ
+482 LGTSVGAGGHQ

-511 PPIAVL
+511 PPLAVL

-526 GSATMLDQA
+526 GSAHMLDQA
-535 AEAALTGRTSVVI
+535 AEAALAGRTSVVI

-555 ASADTVVVMEQGRI
+555 ASADTVVVMEQGRM
-569 VESGSHQE
+569 VESGSHQD

>member
-1 MSTDILPIATPRE
+1 MNAGILPIATPRE
-14 TRRAMWRLLAQ
+14 TRRAMWKLLAQ
-25 RPGRLTLTVFVL
+25 RPGRLALTVLVL
-37 LTAACCGLA
+37 LAASCCGLA

-60 GGDVMSLLWLAIALL
+60 GGEVVSLLWLAIGLL
-75 VAGGLGALLGILGQ
+75 AAGGAGALLGILGQ

-115 LNHLEKAGIGDVVA
+115 LAQLEKAGIGDVVA

-149 TSAAFTIA
+149 TSAAFTIV

-179 LQVFTLRWFLKRTAP
+179 LQIFTLRWFLKRTAP

-216 SPSVLALGLG
+216 SQSVLALGLG
-226 SRHADLVAAASRENI
+226 GKHADLVASASRETI
-241 GHALKGVNYLT
+241 GHSLRGIGYLT

-262 LIGLSAVL
+262 LLGLSAVL
-270 VVGFWLHAEGTVTI
+270 VVGFWLHAEGVVTI

-325 MSAKPETVAASAPAG
+325 RGTASGEAERTAVEPPAG
-340 TTGAGT
+340 GPASDAVVLDNLT
-346 FRGTDAG
+346 FS
-353 IDAGI
+353 
-358 VLEDVTFA
+358 

-371 PALNAVSLTV
+371 PALNAVSLRV
-381 KPGERVAIVGTSGAG
+381 AAGERVAIVGTSGAG

-403 IMGLEHPHSGTAW
+403 VMGLEKPDDGRVL
-416 VGGLDSAAAAPA
+416 VGGLDAAAASAA
-428 ELHERISM
+428 ELHQRIAM

-447 LAEDLLLAKP
+447 LAEDLRLAKP
-457 GASAEELSCV
+457 GATSDELRRV
-467 LKAVGATWV
+467 LRDVGAAWHEM
-476 VALDDG
+476 LDDG
-482 LETSVGAGGHQ
+482 LETFVGAGGHQ

-535 AEAALTGRTSVVI
+535 ADAALAGRTSVVI

-555 ASADTVVVMEQGRI
+555 ATAHTVVVMDQGRI

-577 LLAAEGRYAH
+577 LLANGGRYAR
-587 LWEAWNSSLSR
+587 LWEAWNTSLSR
-598 S
+598 A

>member
-25 RPGRLTLTVFVL
+25 RPGRLALTVFVL
-37 LTAACCGLA
+37 LAAAGCGLA
-46 APAILGIMVNIAAS
+46 APAILGIMVNIAAG
-60 GGDVMSLLWLAIALL
+60 GGDVMNLLWLAIGLL
-75 VAGGLGALLGILGQ
+75 VAGGCGALLGILGQ

-115 LNHLEKAGIGDVVA
+115 LAQLEKAGIGDVVA

-167 WRFAVAVLIAAP
+167 WRFAVAALIAAP
-179 LQVFTLRWFLKRTAP
+179 LQVLTLRWFLKRTAP

-216 SPSVLALGLG
+216 SPSILALGLG
-226 SRHADLVAAASRENI
+226 SRHAELVAAASQENI
-241 GHALKGVNYLT
+241 GHALKGVSYLT

-262 LIGLSAVL
+262 LVGLSAVL
-270 VVGFWLHAEGTVTI
+270 VVGFWLHAEGIVTI

-325 MSAKPETVAASAPAG
+325 MSTAKTSPTALSG
-340 TTGAGT
+340 
-346 FRGTDAG
+346 GTDSS
-353 IDAGI
+353 I
-358 VLEDVTFA
+358 VLDNVTFA

-371 PALNAVSLTV
+371 AALRGVSLTV
-381 KPGERVAIVGTSGAG
+381 RPGERVAVVGTSGAG

-403 IMGLEHPHSGTAW
+403 IMGLEHPDSGTAW
-416 VGGLDSAAAAPA
+416 VGGLNSAAAAPA
-428 ELHERISM
+428 DLHSRIAM

-447 LAEDLLLAKP
+447 LAGDLRLAKP
-457 GASAEELSCV
+457 DASPADLSRV
-467 LKAVGATWV
+467 LAAVGATWMKT
-476 VALDDG
+476 LDDG

-535 AEAALTGRTSVVI
+535 AEAALAGRTSVVI

-569 VESGSHQE
+569 IESGPHQE
-577 LLAAEGRYAH
+577 LLAGGGRYAT

-598 S
+598 N

>member
-1 MSTDILPIATPRE
+1 MSTGILPIATPRQ
-14 TRRAMWRLLAQ
+14 TRKAMWRLLAQ
-25 RPGRLTLTVFVL
+25 RPGRLTLTIGVL
-37 LTAACCGLA
+37 LAASCCGLA
-46 APAILGIMVNIAAS
+46 APAILGVMVNIAAG
-60 GGDVMSLLWLAIALL
+60 GGDVLSLLLLAAGLL

-89 NLLARICE
+89 NMLARICE
-97 EALAGLREEVFAA
+97 EALASLREEVFAA

-115 LNHLEKAGIGDVVA
+115 LGQLEKAGIGDVVA

-137 VSEAISGVLPAF
+137 VSDAISGVLPAF

-157 VTLLGLGVID
+157 VTLLGLSVID
-167 WRFAVAVLIAAP
+167 WRFAAAVLIAAP
-179 LQVFTLRWFLKRTAP
+179 LQVFTLRWFLKRTEP
-194 IYRTVRITEANRTE
+194 IYRTVRITEAARTE

-252 RFYNRLNLAE
+252 RFYNRLNMAE

-270 VVGFWLHAEGTVTI
+270 VVGFWLHAEGAVTI

-325 MSAKPETVAASAPAG
+325 MSAAPEATPSPAKAADS
-340 TTGAGT
+340 
-346 FRGTDAG
+346 G
-353 IDAGI
+353 IILDG
-358 VLEDVTFA
+358 VTFS

-371 PALNAVSLTV
+371 PALEGVSLTV

-403 IMGLEHPHSGTAW
+403 IMGLEHPDSGTAW
-416 VGGLDSAAAAPA
+416 VGGLDSTAAAPA
-428 ELHERISM
+428 DLHQRIAM

-447 LAEDLLLAKP
+447 LAEDLRLARP
-457 GASAEELSCV
+457 GASVADLQ
-467 LKAVGATWV
+467 LILQDVGASWV
-476 VALDDG
+476 ETLDDG
-482 LETSVGAGGHQ
+482 LETHVGAGGHG

-526 GSATMLDQA
+526 GSATMLDHA
-535 AEAALTGRTSVVI
+535 AEAALAGRTSVVI

-555 ASADTVVVMEQGRI
+555 ASADTVVVMEHGRI
-569 VESGSHQE
+569 MESGSHAD
-577 LLAAEGRYAH
+577 LLAAGGRYAT
-587 LWEAWNSSLSR
+587 LWEAWNSSFSR

>member
-25 RPGRLTLTVFVL
+25 RPGRLALTVFVL
-37 LTAACCGLA
+37 LAAAGCGLA
-46 APAILGIMVNIAAS
+46 APAILGIMVNIAAG
-60 GGDVMSLLWLAIALL
+60 GGDVMNLLWLAIGLL
-75 VAGGLGALLGILGQ
+75 VAGGCGALLGILGQ

-115 LNHLEKAGIGDVVA
+115 LAQLEKAGIGDVVA

-179 LQVFTLRWFLKRTAP
+179 LQVLTLRWFLKRTAP

-226 SRHADLVAAASRENI
+226 SRHAELVAAASQENI
-241 GHALKGVNYLT
+241 GHALKGVSYLT

-262 LIGLSAVL
+262 LVGLSAVL
-270 VVGFWLHAEGTVTI
+270 VVGFWLHAEGIVTI

-325 MSAKPETVAASAPAG
+325 MSTAKTSPTALS
-340 TTGAGT
+340 
-346 FRGTDAG
+346 RGTDSS
-353 IDAGI
+353 I
-358 VLEDVTFA
+358 VLDNVTFA

-371 PALNAVSLTV
+371 PALRGVSLTV
-381 KPGERVAIVGTSGAG
+381 RPGERVAVVGTSGAG

-403 IMGLEHPHSGTAW
+403 IMGLEHPDSGTAW
-416 VGGLDSAAAAPA
+416 VGGLNSAAAAPA
-428 ELHERISM
+428 DLHSRIAM

-447 LAEDLLLAKP
+447 LAGDLRLAKP
-457 GASAEELSCV
+457 DASPADLSRV
-467 LKAVGATWV
+467 LAAVGATWMKT
-476 VALDDG
+476 LDDG

-535 AEAALTGRTSVVI
+535 AEAALAGRTSVVI

-569 VESGSHQE
+569 IESGPHQE
-577 LLAAEGRYAH
+577 LLAGGGRYAT

-598 S
+598 N

>member
-1 MSTDILPIATPRE
+1 MSAEILPIATPRE

-25 RPGRLTLTVFVL
+25 RPARLTLTIVVL
-37 LTAACCGLA
+37 LAASCCGLA
-46 APAILGIMVNIAAS
+46 APAILGVMVNIAAS
-60 GGDVMSLLWLAIALL
+60 GGDVMPLLWLAIGLL

-115 LNHLEKAGIGDVVA
+115 LAQLEKAGIGDVVA

-167 WRFAVAVLIAAP
+167 WRFAVAVLVAAP

-216 SPSVLALGLG
+216 SPSVVALGLG

-241 GHALKGVNYLT
+241 GHSLRGVGYLT

-325 MSAKPETVAASAPAG
+325 MAAGPTTARSSSPAS
-340 TTGAGT
+340 
-346 FRGTDAG
+346 
-353 IDAGI
+353 DAGI
-358 VLEDVTFA
+358 VLDNVTFA

-371 PALNAVSLTV
+371 PALHGVSLTV
-381 KPGERVAIVGTSGAG
+381 QPGERVAIVGTSGAG

-403 IMGLEHPHSGTAW
+403 IMGLEHPYSGTAW
-416 VGGLDSAAAAPA
+416 VGGLDSAAAAPS
-428 ELHERISM
+428 ELHERIAM

-447 LAEDLLLAKP
+447 LAQDLRLAKP
-457 GASAEELSCV
+457 DASADELTQA
-467 LKAVGATWV
+467 LEAVGATWV
-476 VALDDG
+476 ETLDDG
-482 LETSVGAGGHQ
+482 LGTSVGAGGHQ

-511 PPIAVL
+511 PPLAVL

-526 GSATMLDQA
+526 GSAHMLDQA
-535 AEAALTGRTSVVI
+535 AEAALAGRTSVVI

-555 ASADTVVVMEQGRI
+555 ASADTVVVMEQGRM
-569 VESGSHQE
+569 VESGSHQD

>member
-1 MSTDILPIATPRE
+1 MSTEILPIATPRE
-14 TRRAMWRLLAQ
+14 TRKAMWRLLAQ
-25 RPGRLTLTVFVL
+25 RPGRLTLTVLVL
-37 LTAACCGLA
+37 LGASCCGLA
-46 APAILGIMVNIAAS
+46 APAILGMMVNIAAT
-60 GGDVMSLLWLAIALL
+60 GGDVMSLLWLAIGLL

-115 LNHLEKAGIGDVVA
+115 LAQLEKAGIGDVVA

-149 TSAAFTIA
+149 TSAAFTIG
-157 VTLLGLGVID
+157 VTLLALGVID

-179 LQVFTLRWFLKRTAP
+179 LQVFTLRWFLRRTAP

-226 SRHADLVAAASRENI
+226 NRHADLVAAASNETI
-241 GHALKGVNYLT
+241 GHSLRGVGYLT

-270 VVGFWLHAEGTVTI
+270 VVGFWLHAEGAVTI

-325 MSAKPETVAASAPAG
+325 QSVSPAATPAASPVSPVSPAS
-340 TTGAGT
+340 
-346 FRGTDAG
+346 
-353 IDAGI
+353 DAGI
-358 VLEDVTFA
+358 VLDDVSFA

-371 PALNAVSLTV
+371 PALRGVSLRV

-403 IMGLEHPHSGTAW
+403 IMGLEHPHGGTAW

-428 ELHERISM
+428 ELHGRIAM

-447 LAEDLLLAKP
+447 LAEDLRLARP
-457 GASAEELSCV
+457 DATPEEISRV
-467 LKAVGATWV
+467 LQAVGATWV
-476 VALDDG
+476 GTLDAG

-535 AEAALTGRTSVVI
+535 AEAALAGRTSLVI

-577 LLAAEGRYAH
+577 LLAGEGRYAT

>member
-1 MSTDILPIATPRE
+1 MSAEILPIATPRE
-14 TRRAMWRLLAQ
+14 TRKAMWRLLAQ
-25 RPGRLTLTVFVL
+25 HPGRLTLTIVVL
-37 LTAACCGLA
+37 LAASCCGLA
-46 APAILGIMVNIAAS
+46 APALLGVMVNIAAS
-60 GGDVMSLLWLAIALL
+60 GGDVLSLLWLAIGLL

-110 AVRKP
+110 AARKP
-115 LNHLEKAGIGDVVA
+115 LAQLEKAGIGDVVA

-167 WRFAVAVLIAAP
+167 WRFAVAVLVAAP

-216 SPSVLALGLG
+216 SPSVVALGLG
-226 SRHADLVAAASRENI
+226 SRHADLVAAASHENI
-241 GHALKGVNYLT
+241 GHSMRGVGYLT

-270 VVGFWLHAEGTVTI
+270 VVGFWLHAEGAVTI

-325 MSAKPETVAASAPAG
+325 MSAGRTTARPSPAAA
-340 TTGAGT
+340 
-346 FRGTDAG
+346 
-353 IDAGI
+353 DAGI
-358 VLEDVTFA
+358 VLDDVTFA

-371 PALNAVSLTV
+371 PALHGVSLTV
-381 KPGERVAIVGTSGAG
+381 QPGERVAIVGTSGAG

-416 VGGLDSAAAAPA
+416 VGGLDSAAGAPA
-428 ELHERISM
+428 ELHERIAM

-447 LAEDLLLAKP
+447 LAEDLRLAKP
-457 GASAEELSCV
+457 DAAADELAHV
-467 LKAVGATWV
+467 LETVGATWV
-476 VALDDG
+476 ETLDDG
-482 LETSVGAGGHQ
+482 LDTSVGAGGHQ

-526 GSATMLDQA
+526 GSAHMLDQA
-535 AEAALTGRTSVVI
+535 AEAALAGRTSVVI

-577 LLAAEGRYAH
+577 LLAVGGRYAH

-598 S
+598 N

>member
-1 MSTDILPIATPRE
+1 MNADILPIATPRE
-14 TRRAMWRLLAQ
+14 TRRAMWKLLAQ
-25 RPGRLTLTVFVL
+25 RPGRLVTTVLVL
-37 LTAACCGLA
+37 LAASCCGLA

-60 GGDVMSLLWLAIALL
+60 GGEVLSLLWLAIGLL
-75 VAGGLGALLGILGQ
+75 VAGGAGALLGILGQ

-115 LNHLEKAGIGDVVA
+115 LAQLEKAGIGDVVA

-149 TSAAFTIA
+149 TSAAFTIV

-167 WRFAVAVLIAAP
+167 WRFAVAVLVAAP
-179 LQVFTLRWFLKRTAP
+179 LQIFTLRWFLKRTAP

-216 SPSVLALGLG
+216 SQSVLALGLG
-226 SRHADLVAAASRENI
+226 DRHASLVAASSHETI
-241 GHALKGVNYLT
+241 GHSLRGIGYLT

-262 LIGLSAVL
+262 LLGLSAVL
-270 VVGFWLHAEGTVTI
+270 VVGFWLHAEGMVTI

-292 YFYRLFDPIGLV
+292 YFYRLFDPIGMV

-325 MSAKPETVAASAPAG
+325 RGTASGEAERTAVERPAG
-340 TTGAGT
+340 GPASDAVVLDKLT
-346 FRGTDAG
+346 FS
-353 IDAGI
+353 
-358 VLEDVTFA
+358 

-371 PALNAVSLTV
+371 PALSGVSLRV
-381 KPGERVAIVGTSGAG
+381 AAGERVAIVGTSGAG

-403 IMGLEHPHSGTAW
+403 IMGLEKPDGGRVL
-416 VGGLDSAAAAPA
+416 VGGLDAAAVSGA
-428 ELHERISM
+428 ELHQRIAM

-447 LAEDLLLAKP
+447 LAEDLRLAKP
-457 GASAEELSCV
+457 GASTDELRRV
-467 LKAVGATWV
+467 LRDVGAAWHEM
-476 VALDDG
+476 LDAG
-482 LETSVGAGGHQ
+482 LETFVGAGGHQ

-535 AEAALTGRTSVVI
+535 ADAALAGRTSVVI

-555 ASADTVVVMEQGRI
+555 ATADTVVVMDQGRI

-577 LLAAEGRYAH
+577 LLANGGRYAR
-587 LWEAWNSSLSR
+587 LWEAWNTSLSR
-598 S
+598 A

>member
-1 MSTDILPIATPRE
+1 MSAEILPIATPRE

-25 RPGRLTLTVFVL
+25 RPARLTLTIVVL
-37 LTAACCGLA
+37 LAASCCGLA
-46 APAILGIMVNIAAS
+46 APAILGVMVNIAAS
-60 GGDVMSLLWLAIALL
+60 GGDVMPLLWLAIGLL

-115 LNHLEKAGIGDVVA
+115 LAQLEKAGIGDVVA

-167 WRFAVAVLIAAP
+167 WRFAVAVLVAAP
-179 LQVFTLRWFLKRTAP
+179 LQVFTLQWFLKRTAP

-216 SPSVLALGLG
+216 SPSVVALGLG
-226 SRHADLVAAASRENI
+226 SRHADLVAAASHANI
-241 GHALKGVNYLT
+241 GHSLRGVGYLT

-325 MSAKPETVAASAPAG
+325 MAAGPSTARSSSPA
-340 TTGAGT
+340 A
-346 FRGTDAG
+346 
-353 IDAGI
+353 DAGI
-358 VLEDVTFA
+358 VLDNVTFA

-371 PALNAVSLTV
+371 PALHGVFLTV
-381 KPGERVAIVGTSGAG
+381 QPGERVAIVGTSGAG

-403 IMGLEHPHSGTAW
+403 IMGLEHPYSGTAW
-416 VGGLDSAAAAPA
+416 VGGLDSAAAAPS
-428 ELHERISM
+428 ELHERIAM

-447 LAEDLLLAKP
+447 LAQDLRLAKP
-457 GASAEELSCV
+457 DASADELTQV
-467 LKAVGATWV
+467 LEAVGATWV
-476 VALDDG
+476 ETLDDG

-511 PPIAVL
+511 PPLAVL

-526 GSATMLDQA
+526 GSAHMLDQA
-535 AEAALTGRTSVVI
+535 AEAALAGRTSVVI

-555 ASADTVVVMEQGRI
+555 ASADTVVVMEQGRM
-569 VESGSHQE
+569 VESGSHQD

>member
-1 MSTDILPIATPRE
+1 
-14 TRRAMWRLLAQ
+14 MWRLLAQ
-25 RPGRLTLTVFVL
+25 RPGRLALTVFVL
-37 LTAACCGLA
+37 LAAACCGLA
-46 APAILGIMVNIAAS
+46 APAILGVMVNIAAS
-60 GGDVMSLLWLAIALL
+60 GGDVMSLLWLAIGLL

-115 LNHLEKAGIGDVVA
+115 LNQLEKAGIGDVVA

-179 LQVFTLRWFLKRTAP
+179 LQVLTLRWFLKRTAP

-325 MSAKPETVAASAPAG
+325 MSAKPDTAPASAPGG
-340 TTGAGT
+340 TTPAGPT
-346 FRGTDAG
+346 PGTDAG
-353 IDAGI
+353 I
-358 VLEDVTFA
+358 VLDDVTFA
-366 YPGQR
+366 YPGQGR
-371 PALNAVSLTV
+371 ALNAVSLKV
-381 KPGERVAIVGTSGAG
+381 RPGQRVAIVGTSGAG

-403 IMGLEHPHSGTAW
+403 IMGLEHPHSGKAW

-428 ELHERISM
+428 DLHERIAM

-447 LAEDLLLAKP
+447 LAEDLRLAKP
-457 GASAEELSCV
+457 GATEEELARV
-467 LKAVGATWV
+467 LKAVGAGWV

-535 AEAALTGRTSVVI
+535 AEAALAGRTSVVI

-555 ASADTVVVMEQGRI
+555 ASADTVVVMEQGRV

-577 LLAAEGRYAH
+577 LLAADGRYAH

>member
-1 MSTDILPIATPRE
+1 MSAEILPIATPRE
-14 TRRAMWRLLAQ
+14 TRKAMWRLLAQ
-25 RPGRLTLTVFVL
+25 RPGKLTLTILVL
-37 LTAACCGLA
+37 LAASCCGLA
-46 APAILGIMVNIAAS
+46 APAILGMMVNIAAS
-60 GGDVMSLLWLAIALL
+60 GGDVMSLLWLAIGLL

-115 LNHLEKAGIGDVVA
+115 LAQLEKAGIGDVVA

-270 VVGFWLHAEGTVTI
+270 VVGFWLHAEGAVTI

-325 MSAKPETVAASAPAG
+325 MSAAPTIPPAASPV
-340 TTGAGT
+340 TG
-346 FRGTDAG
+346 
-353 IDAGI
+353 AGI
-358 VLEDVTFA
+358 VLDDVTFS

-371 PALNAVSLTV
+371 PALHGVSLTV
-381 KPGERVAIVGTSGAG
+381 NHGERVAIVGTSGAG

-403 IMGLEHPHSGTAW
+403 IMGLEHPQTGTAW
-416 VGGLDSAAAAPA
+416 VGGLDSTAAAP
-428 ELHERISM
+428 EDLHQRIAM
-436 VSQEVHVFSGT
+436 VSQEVHVFAGT
-447 LAEDLLLAKP
+447 LAEDLRLAKP
-457 GASAEELSCV
+457 DATPEELSLV
-467 LKAVGATWV
+467 LRSVGAAWHET
-476 VALDDG
+476 LDDG

-535 AEAALTGRTSVVI
+535 AEAALAGRTSVVI

-555 ASADTVVVMEQGRI
+555 ASADTVVVMEHGRI
-569 VESGSHQE
+569 VESGSHQA
-577 LLAAEGRYAH
+577 LLANGGRYAT

>member
-1 MSTDILPIATPRE
+1 MSADILPIATPRE
-14 TRRAMWRLLAQ
+14 TRRAMWKLLAQ
-25 RPGRLTLTVFVL
+25 RPGRLVLTVLVL
-37 LTAACCGLA
+37 LAASCCGLA
-46 APAILGIMVNIAAS
+46 APALLGIMVNVAAT
-60 GGDVMSLLWLAIALL
+60 GGEVLDLLWLALGLL
-75 VAGGLGALLGILGQ
+75 LAGGAGALLGILGQ
-89 NLLARICE
+89 NLLAKICE

-115 LNHLEKAGIGDVVA
+115 LAQLEKAGIGDVVA

-179 LQVFTLRWFLKRTAP
+179 LQIFTLRWFLKRTAP

-216 SPSVLALGLG
+216 SQSVLALGLG
-226 SRHADLVAAASRENI
+226 DRHAGLVAAASRETI
-241 GHALKGVNYLT
+241 GHSLRGVGYLT

-270 VVGFWLHAEGTVTI
+270 AVGFWLHAEGAVTI

-292 YFYRLFDPIGLV
+292 YFYRLFDPIGMV

-325 MSAKPETVAASAPAG
+325 QALRPGSAASAPQEG
-340 TTGAGT
+340 GPPS
-346 FRGTDAG
+346 DAV
-353 IDAGI
+353 
-358 VLEDVTFA
+358 VLDNLTFA

-371 PALNAVSLTV
+371 PALNGVSLRIGS
-381 KPGERVAIVGTSGAG
+381 GERVAIVGTSGAG

-403 IMGLEHPHSGTAW
+403 IMGLEKPQGGRVL
-416 VGGLDSAAAAPA
+416 VGGLDAAAASPST
-428 ELHERISM
+428 LHQRIAM

-447 LAEDLLLAKP
+447 LAEDLRLAKP
-457 GASAEELSCV
+457 KASVDELRRV
-467 LKAVGATWV
+467 LRDVGAAWHET
-476 VALDDG
+476 LDDG
-482 LETSVGAGGHQ
+482 LETFVGAGGHQ

-526 GSATMLDQA
+526 GSAALLDQA
-535 AEAALTGRTSVVI
+535 AEAALAGRTSVVI

-555 ASADTVVVMEQGRI
+555 ATADTVVVMEQGRI
-569 VESGSHQE
+569 VESGSHQD
-577 LLAAEGRYAH
+577 LLAGGGRYAQ
-587 LWEAWNSSLSR
+587 LWEAWSSSLSR

>member
-1 MSTDILPIATPRE
+1 MSTGILPIATPRQ
-14 TRRAMWRLLAQ
+14 TRKAMWRLLAQ
-25 RPGRLTLTVFVL
+25 RPGRLTLTIVVL
-37 LTAACCGLA
+37 LAASCCGLA
-46 APAILGIMVNIAAS
+46 APAILGVMVNIAAG
-60 GGDVMSLLWLAIALL
+60 GGDVLSLLLLAAGLL
-75 VAGGLGALLGILGQ
+75 VAGGLGALLGIFGQ
-89 NLLARICE
+89 NMLAKICE
-97 EALAGLREEVFAA
+97 EALASLREEVFAA

-115 LNHLEKAGIGDVVA
+115 LGQLEKAGIGDVVA

-137 VSEAISGVLPAF
+137 VSDAISGVLPAF

-157 VTLLGLGVID
+157 VTLLGLSVID
-167 WRFAVAVLIAAP
+167 WRFAAAVLIAAP

-194 IYRTVRITEANRTE
+194 IYRTVRITEAARTE

-252 RFYNRLNLAE
+252 RFYNRLNMAE

-270 VVGFWLHAEGTVTI
+270 VVGFWLHAEGAVTI

-325 MSAKPETVAASAPAG
+325 MSAAPEATPSPAKAADS
-340 TTGAGT
+340 
-346 FRGTDAG
+346 G
-353 IDAGI
+353 IILDG
-358 VLEDVTFA
+358 VTFS

-371 PALNAVSLTV
+371 PALEGVSLTV

-403 IMGLEHPHSGTAW
+403 IMGLEHPDSGIAW

-428 ELHERISM
+428 DLHQRIAL

-447 LAEDLLLAKP
+447 LAEDLRLARP
-457 GASAEELSCV
+457 GASVADLQ
-467 LKAVGATWV
+467 LTLQDVGASWV
-476 VALDDG
+476 ETLDDG
-482 LETSVGAGGHQ
+482 LETHVGAGGHG

-526 GSATMLDQA
+526 GSATMLDHA
-535 AEAALTGRTSVVI
+535 AEAALAGRTSVVI

-555 ASADTVVVMEQGRI
+555 ASADTVVVMEHGRI
-569 VESGSHQE
+569 MESGSHAD
-577 LLAAEGRYAH
+577 LLAAGGRYAT
-587 LWEAWNSSLSR
+587 LWEAWNSSFSR